1 MIIAQITDTHI
12 KAEGKLAYR
21 KVDSAKALGDCVDHV
36 NRLEPRPD
44 VVIMTGDLA
53 DVGRPSEYAVFRR
66 IVDRLA
72 MPYFVI
78 PGNHDERGA
87 FRQAFADHP
96 YLPSD
101 GDFLHYA
108 IEDHPIRLIGL
119 DTTVPGEPFGEMC
132 AARLAWL
139 DDCLG
144 QAPHRPTLAFMH
156 HPPFVTGIEH
166 MDVQNCR
173 NGDALGAV
181 VARHPQ
187 VRNLVCGHV
196 HRPVQ
201 LNWFGLTASIGPSPS
216 HAVALDLRPQGPSA
230 FVLDPPACQ
239 IFHQAND
246 GNLVGHISFIGDFDG
261 PHPFFDAN
269 GALIE

>member
-108 IEDHPIRLIGL
+108 IEDYPIRLIGL
-119 DTTVPGEPFGEMC
+119 DTT
-132 AARLAWL
+132 
-139 DDCLG
+139 
-144 QAPHRPTLAFMH
+144 Q
-156 HPPFVTGIEH
+156 
-166 MDVQNCR
+166 
-173 NGDALGAV
+173 
-181 VARHPQ
+181 
-187 VRNLVCGHV
+187 
-196 HRPVQ
+196 
-201 LNWFGLTASIGPSPS
+201 
-216 HAVALDLRPQGPSA
+216 AVAESMYSEFKEPLYASPAMLSRMVEAGLLGRKTGRGFYDYSA
-230 FVLDPPACQ
+230 R
-239 IFHQAND
+239 
-246 GNLVGHISFIGDFDG
+246 
-261 PHPFFDAN
+261 
-269 GALIE
+269 